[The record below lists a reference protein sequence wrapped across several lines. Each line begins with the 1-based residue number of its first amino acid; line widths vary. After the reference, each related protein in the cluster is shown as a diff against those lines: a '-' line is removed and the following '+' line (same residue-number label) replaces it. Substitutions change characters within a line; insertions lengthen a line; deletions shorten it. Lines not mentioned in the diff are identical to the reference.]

1 MRILLLTHYYSPEIG
16 APQRRWRELVTGMLA
31 AGHHVAVCAPVPHY
45 PHRCAS
51 DLDSANE
58 KTMVWAHGPHGERLL
73 RLPYLPT
80 SASMAGQ
87 LIDHSWS
94 SLFAMRVAAA
104 LRAAKPDVV
113 ISTTPGLPM
122 LFTGDIAARLLGVPH
137 IAEIRDAWPDLIA
150 DSSLVRT
157 ATRRLL
163 PAALTDYAE
172 RTVIP
177 AAFHA
182 VMRRASQ
189 IVVTSD
195 VFASRLRAAG
205 HKAVTVVRNTATPFR
220 PTAQRR
226 ERDAS
231 SPLRLLYVGTVGRS
245 QGLESL
251 VRAVRELDG
260 IELTIAGAGAAHR
273 SLQRCAESSRSTS
286 GERSDGAA
294 IRVLPQT
301 TGEELERLWKWAD
314 SGVVSLRGLPAFEY
328 TVPSK
333 LYTLMARG
341 IHITG
346 ILAGEAADIVTDAQA
361 GHVVPPDDE
370 SGLRELLTA
379 MRDGRIDLTPSNRAQ
394 EWLAQHAAPDVAL
407 CRYLSILE
415 GAR

>member
-1 MRILLLTHYYSPEIG
+1 MRIFLLTHYYAPEIG
-16 APQRRWRELVTGMLA
+16 APQRRWRELVTGMIA
-31 AGHHVAVCAPVPHY
+31 AGHQVAVCAPVPHY
-45 PHRCAS
+45 PYRSAS
-51 DLDSANE
+51 DVGGTDE
-58 KTMVWAHGPHGERLL
+58 KTMVWADGPHGERLL

-80 SASMAGQ
+80 SGSMAGQ
-87 LIDHSWS
+87 LIDQSWS
-94 SLFAMRVAAA
+94 SLFAVRVAAA
-104 LRAAKPDVV
+104 MRTAKPDVV

-122 LFTGDIAARLLGVPH
+122 LFTGDIVARMLGVPH

-157 ATRRLL
+157 ATRGLL
-163 PAALTDYAE
+163 PATLTDYAE
-172 RTVIP
+172 ATAIP
-177 AAFHA
+177 AAFHS
-182 VMRRASQ
+182 VMRRAAH

-195 VFASRLRAAG
+195 VFASRLKAAG
-205 HKAVTVVRNTATPFR
+205 HTEVTVVRNTAVPFR
-220 PTAQRR
+220 PTAQHRK
-226 ERDAS
+226 RDAS

-251 VRAVRELDG
+251 ARAVTELGG

-273 SLQRCAESSRSTS
+273 SLQQWAESSWSTS
-286 GERSDGAA
+286 CGRSDGPA

-301 TGEELERLWKWAD
+301 TGAELGHLWTWAD
-314 SGVVSLRGLPAFEY
+314 SGVVSLRGLPSFEY

-346 ILAGEAADIVTDAQA
+346 ILAGEAAGIVTDAQA
-361 GHVVPPDDE
+361 GHVVAPGDE

-379 MRDGRIDLTPSNRAQ
+379 MRDGRVDLTPSERAQ

-407 CRYLSILE
+407 SRYLSILE

>member
-1 MRILLLTHYYSPEIG
+1 MRILLLTHYYWPEIG

-58 KTMVWAHGPHGERLL
+58 KTMVWADGPHGERLL

-182 VMRRASQ
+182 VMRRASH

-195 VFASRLRAAG
+195 VFASRLTAAG

-220 PTAQRR
+220 PTAQHR

-286 GERSDGAA
+286 GELSGGAA

-346 ILAGEAADIVTDAQA
+346 VLAGEAADIVTDAQA

-370 SGLRELLTA
+370 AGLRELLTA

>member
-51 DLDSANE
+51 DLDSGNE
-58 KTMVWAHGPHGERLL
+58 KTMVWADGPHGERLL

-182 VMRRASQ
+182 VMRRASH

-195 VFASRLRAAG
+195 VFASRLTASG

-220 PTAQRR
+220 PTAQHR

-245 QGLESL
+245 QGLEAL

-273 SLQRCAESSRSTS
+273 SLQRCAESLRSTS
-286 GERSDGAA
+286 GERSGGAA

-346 ILAGEAADIVTDAQA
+346 VLAGEAADIVTDAQA